1 MFPQWFHRLSTGKT
15 PEKDDLT
22 ETVRTLIDARFDRIE
37 SQVRT
42 IKQEWLDCHDKLM
55 LLYDR
60 TRKRIKVEEKARGAT
75 EEIETAPA
83 PLTRDGILS
92 SYIRQNGDY

>member
-1 MFPQWFHRLSTGKT
+1 M
-15 PEKDDLT
+15 T

-60 TRKRIKVEEKARGAT
+60 TRKRIKVEEKARDAT
-75 EEIETAPA
+75 EPSEPAPA
-83 PLTRDGILS
+83 ILTRDGILS
-92 SYIRQNGDY
+92 SYVRQNGDW